1 MAKEGLIKQLLEA
14 GVHFGHQ
21 TRKWNPKMKPYIF
34 GSRSGIYI
42 IDLEKTAELITKAV
56 DFLKVKI
63 SKGGEIIF
71 VGTKKQAQAIIK
83 EEAVRCGMFYVN
95 TRWLGGTLT
104 NFATI
109 QKSITRLKD
118 YKRMNDEGL
127 FDSYTKKEQMRMK
140 KEADK
145 LMKNL
150 EGILNMGRLPAAMF
164 VVDPKKDEIAVR
176 EARKLSIPVVALV
189 DTNGN
194 PDMVNY
200 IIPGNDDAIKSIKFV
215 TSFVAESIME
225 ANKAFAENRNRQEE
239 EARAAEHDKTSAI
252 KEEVLEQVE
261 DVVEKKIKR
270 PDDFEAKMK
279 KKIPK
284 AGEIKKV
291 GKKI

>member
-225 ANKAFAENRNRQEE
+225 ENKAFAENRNRQEE

-279 KKIPK
+279 KRIPK